1 MSQPDPRLI
10 EQLVV
15 TGKAAAIALG
25 GSQASGYATGGS
37 DNDVYIL
44 TTSRIEPEVRRRIAD
59 ALADDPDE
67 AEVDIPYWGDEDA
80 YRINGTWYDLAYFD
94 ADWFFGEIGS
104 VVHGHNARQGYTT
117 SFVHTLANMQPL
129 YDPSGLLAAW
139 KAQVQHY
146 PEPLAQSIIAT
157 NYPVSCTIH
166 SSYRNQAARAVQLG
180 DAVAVNHR
188 VAAFLAC
195 VFDITFAVLRMWHPG
210 EKRQLQYLEQHRDAL
225 PAGFADHITAVVH
238 NTAPDRLD
246 HLVPAMDVVVADVT
260 LILTGTA

>member
-10 EQLVV
+10 EQLVA
-15 TGKAAAIALG
+15 TGKVAAIALG
-25 GSQASGYATGGS
+25 GSRASGYATSGS

-44 TTSRIEPEVRRRIAD
+44 TTGRIEPGVRRRIAD
-59 ALADDPDE
+59 LLADDPDE

-80 YRINGTWYDLAYFD
+80 YRIGGTWYDLAYFD

-129 YDPSGLLAAW
+129 YDPSGVLASW

-146 PEPLAQSIIAT
+146 PEPLAQAIIAM
-157 NYPVSCTIH
+157 NYPVACTIH
-166 SSYRNQAARAVQLG
+166 SSYRNQAARAVHLG
-180 DAVAVNHR
+180 DVVAVNHR

-210 EKRQLQYLEQHRDAL
+210 EKRQLRYLDQHRDAL
-225 PAGFADHITAVVH
+225 PVGFADHITAVAYH
-238 NTAPDRLD
+238 TAPDRLD
-246 HLVPAMDVVVADVT
+246 GLIPAIDQVVNDVSELVKSAP
-260 LILTGTA
+260 